1 VSRILVVDDEES
13 MREFLRIL
21 LEKEGHQVTTA
32 GDGAAAL
39 SLATSQDVDLIIS
52 DIKMPR
58 LDGVGLLAGLRQHG
72 LEIPIIMVTAYAS
85 SDSAIQAMKHGAFD
99 YLTKPFKVDEVR
111 LVIQRALA
119 RPERRPR
126 GEPAAPAR
134 VEDAAL
140 RGIIGRSPNMVDLY
154 KLISRV
160 AAVDSTVLITGESGT
175 GKELVARTIHYH
187 SPRSARPFV
196 AINCGAI
203 PEQLLE
209 SELFGH
215 MKGSFTGAIANKVGL
230 LEMARGGTK
239 ELVLLGQNVQAYGRD
254 LPGQPDL
261 ADLLAALSQVPGL
274 VRLRFLT
281 SHPRDFT
288 PQFLQKLARLKKVC
302 PSFSLPVQAGDD
314 RVLQTMGRGYSV
326 EEYRSLVASIRQ
338 TIPGAAISTDVIV
351 GFPGESETQF
361 EGTEALLRELR
372 LEPVHIAA
380 YSPRPGTWASHHLKD
395 GVPSQEKE
403 RRKKRLESLQKAIAL
418 DKAQAMVGQGLEVL
432 VEREGQGR
440 WQGRTPQGKLVFF
453 EDKSDLAGELVRVKI
468 DLATPWWLGGHREG
482 GC

>member
-39 SLATSQDVDLIIS
+39 ALATKQDMDLIIS

-72 LEIPIIMVTAYAS
+72 LEVPMIMVTAYAS

-99 YLTKPFKVDEVR
+99 YITKPFKVDEVR

-119 RPERRPR
+119 QPERRPR

-134 VEDAAL
+134 AEDAAL
-140 RGIIGRSPNMVDLY
+140 RGIIGRSPNMVELY

-160 AAVDSTVLITGESGT
+160 ATVDSTVLITGESGT

-215 MKGSFTGAIANKVGL
+215 MKGSFTGAIANKAGL
-230 LEMARGGTK
+230 LEVARGGS
-239 ELVLLGQNVQAYGRD
+239 VLLDEVAEMSPM
-254 LPGQPDL
+254 L
-261 ADLLAALSQVPGL
+261 QVKL
-274 VRLRFLT
+274 LRFLQDHIFRRVGGT
-281 SHPRDFT
+281 EDIEVDVRILAATNKHLAHLIQQGLFREDLFYRLNVISVEIPPLRDRREDI
-288 PQFLQKLARLKKVC
+288 PLLAQNFLDLFGARAGRTGMRIAPEAMQRLTAYGWPGNVRELENVLERAVALTMTDEVQDE
-302 PSFSLPVQAGDD
+302 SLP
-314 RVLQTMGRGYSV
+314 
-326 EEYRSLVASIRQ
+326 
-338 TIPGAAISTDVIV
+338 PVI
-351 GFPGESETQF
+351 TQP
-361 EGTEALLRELR
+361 TLPPA
-372 LEPVHIAA
+372 
-380 YSPRPGTWASHHLKD
+380 SPRVE
-395 GVPSQEKE
+395 VPAEGLDMEQVVADLEKSLMRDALE
-403 RRKKRLESLQKAIAL
+403 KAGWVQTKAAELLGINFRSFRYRAKKYGL
-418 DKAQAMVGQGLEVL
+418 DRQIRDRNHA
-432 VEREGQGR
+432 
-440 WQGRTPQGKLVFF
+440 
-453 EDKSDLAGELVRVKI
+453 DS
-468 DLATPWWLGGHREG
+468 
-482 GC
+482 